1 MVHQDHK
8 RAEQISKGIGITL
21 RTSSGLKDF
30 IEYLKENGELLTF
43 STPLSQKFEI
53 STILSDVGKK
63 EAPALLFEKVK
74 DHQFPVIGNLLGT
87 KKRLSMALGV
97 DQKNFFENAL
107 SKIEKRISP
116 ILVKDRSPREV
127 ITQKGKVDLLKL
139 LPILTHYS
147 KDSGPYIT
155 SGITSARDPKDS
167 TIGRGLHRMEVRG
180 RNELGISLINPP
192 LSEIYAQHK
201 KENRKMEL
209 ATVIGV
215 DPAILIASVSKVP
228 RGIDKLS
235 VAGGLRGKPVP
246 LVKAK
251 MADIDIPNAEI
262 VIEGFIDPKGK
273 EKDGTLGESSGYYMT
288 FSRSPTIHVTA
299 ISYRKGAYFHA
310 IVPWSLEVDNLL
322 YLVHGLDFV
331 PKMKREVP
339 TLKRI
344 HLIPGTFGSHVVMS
358 IDTDNKG
365 EIRRALT
372 LALSFSNIKK
382 AVIVDGDVEIEDQ
395 HEVEWAIATRFQ
407 GDRDLIIIS
416 DVRGQPI
423 DPSSKE
429 GFLTTK
435 IGMDATRPKKEGFE
449 KVDVPE
455 DVKKRLA
462 PILNKFIG
470 TH

>member
-1 MVHQDHK
+1 M
-8 RAEQISKGIGITL
+8 RAFSGI
-21 RTSSGLKDF
+21 RDF
-30 IEYLKENGELLTF
+30 VEYLRDIGELLTI
-43 STPLSQKFEI
+43 STPLDPRFEI
-53 STILSDVGKK
+53 STILSELGKK
-63 EAPALLFEKVK
+63 EAPAILFEKVK
-74 DHQFPVIGNLLGT
+74 GHKFPVVGNLLGT
-87 KKRLSMALGV
+87 KRRLSIALGV
-97 DQKNFFENAL
+97 DQEHLLEDALPKLENRL
-107 SKIEKRISP
+107 LP
-116 ILVKDRSPREV
+116 ILVSDRSQKVV
-127 ITQKGKVDLLKL
+127 ITKKEKIDLLKL

-155 SGITSARDPKDS
+155 SGITSARDPKDG

-180 RNELGISLINPP
+180 KNELGISLLNPP
-192 LSEIYAQHK
+192 LSEIYAQCK
-201 KENRKMEL
+201 KESKKMEV

-215 DPAILIASVSKVP
+215 DPALLIAAVSKIP
-228 RGIDKLS
+228 RGMDKLT
-235 VAGGLRGKPVP
+235 VAGGLRGEPIP
-246 LVKAK
+246 LVKAETV
-251 MADIDIPNAEI
+251 DIDIPAYAEI
-262 VIEGFIDPKGK
+262 TIEGFIDPKGK
-273 EKDGTLGESSGYYMT
+273 EKDGLLGESSGYYMT
-288 FSRSPTIHVTA
+288 FSKSPTIHVTT
-299 ISYRKGAYFHA
+299 ITYRKGAYFHA

-322 YLVHGLDFV
+322 YLIHGIDFV
-331 PKMKREVP
+331 PKMKREIP

-382 AVIVDGDVEIEDQ
+382 AVIVDGDVEVEDD

-407 GDRDLIIIS
+407 GDRDLIIIP

-449 KVDVPE
+449 KVDVPVE
-455 DVKKRLA
+455 VKQRLA
-462 PILNKFIG
+462 PILDELIPKEKK
-470 TH
+470 